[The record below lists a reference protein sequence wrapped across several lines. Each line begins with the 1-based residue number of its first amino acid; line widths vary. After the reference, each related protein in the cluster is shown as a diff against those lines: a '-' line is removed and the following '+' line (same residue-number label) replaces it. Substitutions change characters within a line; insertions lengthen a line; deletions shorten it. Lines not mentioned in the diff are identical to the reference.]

1 MGWGDWRQGDLS
13 PVKETSREGWGRCSE
28 RSSSAR
34 WHWRGRLREAAAMLV
49 SGPGRVAAP
58 CRETSVAR
66 GQVRCGVTVLSCL
79 SLQDLAWMIT
89 FYVRIFLTYMPL
101 LGLKGFLGLFFMVR

>member
-1 MGWGDWRQGDLS
+1 MGWGDWRQGDLA
-13 PVKETSREGWGRCSE
+13 PVKETSKEGWGRCSE
-28 RSSSAR
+28 RSSGAR
-34 WHWRGRLREAAAMLV
+34 WHWRGQLTEAAVTLV

-58 CRETSVAR
+58 CREQALQEERCVVAS
-66 GQVRCGVTVLSCL
+66 QCSLT

-89 FYVRIFLTYMPL
+89 FYIRIFLTYLPL